1 MTCIDAIRDVFQ
13 NKNEV
18 LTTNDVI
25 NRIYSKY
32 PDKPWK
38 ASTISAHLI
47 GLSANHPSS
56 RYYPSIRQRAFL
68 FSLGNGKYRLWD
80 PEEDGT
86 WTVTEVG
93 VKLIDDNSGANLVED
108 VEQEN
113 IITAVSLEKDL
124 ENALVS
130 NLEQLEGGLSLYQK
144 NGISGHQL
152 NTNAVG
158 RIDILAID
166 KEGNYVV
173 IELKAGEADDKVC
186 GQILKY
192 MGWVKKELANGKP
205 VRGIII
211 ANSFSEQLKYAV
223 DAVPNITLKLYKV
236 HFTFS
241 DV

>member
-1 MTCIDAIRDVFQ
+1 M
-13 NKNEV
+13 
-18 LTTNDVI
+18 
-25 NRIYSKY
+25 
-32 PDKPWK
+32 
-38 ASTISAHLI
+38 
-47 GLSANHPSS
+47 
-56 RYYPSIRQRAFL
+56 
-68 FSLGNGKYRLWD
+68 
-80 PEEDGT
+80 
-86 WTVTEVG
+86 
-93 VKLIDDNSGANLVED
+93 
-108 VEQEN
+108 
-113 IITAVSLEKDL
+113 
-124 ENALVS
+124 VS

-144 NGISGHQL
+144 DGISGHQL

-223 DAVPNITLKLYKV
+223 DAVPNIKFTL
-236 HFTFS
+236 HFQIFNQS
-241 DV
+241 KIGKY

>member
-1 MTCIDAIRDVFQ
+1 MTCIDAIREVFK
-13 NKNEV
+13 NKDEV
-18 LTTNDVI
+18 LTTDEVI

-32 PDKPWK
+32 PNKPWK
-38 ASTISAHLI
+38 TSTISAYLI
-47 GLSANHPSS
+47 GLSVNHPSS
-56 RYYPSIRQRAFL
+56 RYYPYARQQAFL

-80 PEEDGT
+80 PEKDGIWVVIET
-86 WTVTEVG
+86 G
-93 VKLIDDNSGANLVED
+93 VQLLDANGGTNSMED

-113 IITAVSLEKDL
+113 INTAASLEKDL

-130 NLEQLEGGLSLYQK
+130 NLEQLEPGLSLYEK
-144 NGISGHQL
+144 NGIRGQQFD
-152 NTNAVG
+152 TNAVG

-166 KEGNYVV
+166 KQGNYVV

-186 GQILKY
+186 GQILRY
-192 MGWVKKELANGKP
+192 MGWVKKELADGKP

-223 DAVPNITLKLYKV
+223 SAVPNISLKLYKV